1 MYGYVRLCV
10 YGYVSLWLTTLAI
23 VGTGT
28 SWPVR
33 EQDLAH
39 RPKDTG
45 NVGNR
50 YRAAKDLVILPI
62 LVVIVVV
69 KTGSKKRETNTATTY
84 AITADVQWNPRIKLH
99 MHFSALQWF
108 VSPGDQSVGI
118 SLWDSPIFMWKF
130 SATPESE
137 NWFTGK
143 FTRNRACSPS
153 NPLIQHDPTIHTVPE
168 VCRTA
173 AGTNVHLEPVLSACR
188 PVAESAEA
196 ASSSRCFFKNMELQ
210 MFKVA
215 PPAT

>member
-1 MYGYVRLCV
+1 MCVWLCIIMV
-10 YGYVSLWLTTLAI
+10 DHAHHCWHGHLVACQRAGPGASSKRHWERRKSLQGCQRFSYSTYTCSDCS
-23 VGTGT
+23 G
-28 SWPVR
+28 
-33 EQDLAH
+33 E
-39 RPKDTG
+39 
-45 NVGNR
+45 NR
-50 YRAAKDLVILPI
+50 FK
-62 LVVIVVV
+62 
-69 KTGSKKRETNTATTY
+69 KKRETNTATTY